1 MDLVKG
7 GRLFPMT
14 RHWPAHTTVL
24 VVEDDAA
31 TAKIIQV
38 RLEMEG
44 LRVLVATNG
53 MDALEIFQREA
64 VDLVATDLMMPA
76 MNGFRLVQEVRDL
89 PPPKGRVPILL
100 LSSNH
105 SEQDM
110 VRCLAAGA
118 DDYMAKPISVQVMVE
133 RLWRL
138 HERSHRAG

>member
-1 MDLVKG
+1 
-7 GRLFPMT
+7 MT

-24 VVEDDAA
+24 VVEDDPS

-44 LRVLVATNG
+44 LKVLVASNG
-53 MDALEIFQREA
+53 VEGLEILQREA
-64 VDLVATDLMMPA
+64 IDLVTTDLMMPA

-100 LSSNH
+100 ISSNH

-118 DDYMAKPISVQVMVE
+118 DDYMAKPMSVQVLVE

-138 HERSHRAG
+138 LERSRRTG